1 MKKSFVFLL
10 LALALV
16 VIVSPGIV
24 GKLAEQSMDEN
35 LDWAATESREFKVT
49 SQGFD
54 RGWFSS
60 EGRHRIELNDGDV
73 RNVLDVLFQDSG
85 YSGIPALIIDTRIDH
100 GLVPV
105 TSMNREQGSLAPG
118 LGSAIS
124 TLQLEFAGG
133 NAIDLPGTI
142 YSKVSL
148 TGDLQSNLVVE
159 PGSFSDGPETMEWGN
174 VDAVITMSAASSTVG
189 FSGTIDELLLTSP
202 DDDLTV
208 GAISFEGDQ
217 RGTPFG
223 FSVGDAEIL
232 IESIAYPTDW
242 GRMESGPLRITSNAS
257 LDDDLVTARTTFD
270 MGTVPFG
277 ELGPSSIGFD
287 VSIIDVDA
295 ASISRISDILDDV
308 ESYGSGDELRLAV
321 EDDLRTMFAKGFE
334 MRIDRLDI
342 AMPPGTIAATLELVV
357 EPTDI
362 DEFVLTSLLLAVDAK
377 LNLSVPVELYDYAVT
392 LDPQIGAAAG
402 MGFLRREGN
411 EYKMQAEFSNG
422 LLTVNGAPMPGI
434 IPGLN

>member
-16 VIVSPGIV
+16 VLVSPGIV

-73 RNVLDVLFQDSG
+73 RSVLDVLFRDGG

-124 TLQLEFAGG
+124 TLQLEFANGDT
-133 NAIDLPGTI
+133 IDLPGTI
-142 YSKVSL
+142 YSKVGL
-148 TGDLQSNLVVE
+148 AGDLQSNLVVE
-159 PGSFSDGPETMEWGN
+159 AGTFSDGGETVQWGSFDTL
-174 VDAVITMSAASSTVG
+174 VTMSASSSTVG
-189 FSGTIDELLLTSP
+189 FSGAIDELLLASP
-202 DDDLTV
+202 GDELTV
-208 GAISFEGDQ
+208 GGISFEGEQ
-217 RGTPFG
+217 QGTPFG
-223 FSVGDAEIL
+223 FTVGDAEIV

-242 GRMESGPLRITSNAS
+242 GRMESGPLRITSTAS
-257 LDDDLVTARTTFD
+257 LDDDLVSARTTFD
-270 MGTVPFG
+270 IGTVPLG

-287 VSIIDVDA
+287 ASIIEVDA

-308 ESYGSGDELRLAV
+308 ESYGSGDALRLAV

-334 MRIDRLDI
+334 LRIDRLDI
-342 AMPPGTIAATLELVV
+342 SMPPGTIAATLDVAV

-362 DEFVLTSLLLAVDAK
+362 DDFVLTSLLLAVDAE
-377 LNLSVPVELYDYAVT
+377 LHLSVPVDLYDYAVT
-392 LDPQIGAAAG
+392 LDPQVGAAVA

-411 EYKMQAEFSNG
+411 DYKMQAEFSNG

>member
-35 LDWAATESREFKVT
+35 LDWAANESREFRVT

-60 EGRHRIELNDGDV
+60 EGRHRIELNDGDA
-73 RNVLDVLFQDSG
+73 RDVLNALFQDSG

-105 TSMNREQGSLAPG
+105 SSMSRDEGSLAPG

-124 TLQLEFAGG
+124 TLQVEFASGET
-133 NAIDLPGTI
+133 IDLPGTI
-142 YSKVSL
+142 YSKVGL

-159 PGSFSDGPETMEWGN
+159 PGTFNDGAETLQWGN
-174 VDAVITMSAASSTVG
+174 VDTLITMNAGSSTVG
-189 FSGTIDELLLTSP
+189 FNGIVESLVFASP
-202 DDDLTV
+202 DDDITL
-208 GAISFEGDQ
+208 GAITFEGEQ
-217 RGTPFG
+217 QGTRFG
-223 FSVGDAEIL
+223 FSVGDAEVTV
-232 IESIAYPTDW
+232 ESISFPSEFGRTDA
-242 GRMESGPLRITSNAS
+242 GPLSLTSVAS
-257 LDDDLVTARTTFD
+257 LDGDLVTARSTFD
-270 MGTVPFG
+270 IGPVPIG
-277 ELGPSSIGFD
+277 VLGPSSLGFD

-295 ASISRISDILDDV
+295 ASLARISDVIDDID
-308 ESYGSGDELRLAV
+308 SYAGGDDLRLAV
-321 EDDLRTMFAKGFE
+321 EDDLRNLFAKGFE
-334 MRIDRLDI
+334 VRIDRFNV
-342 AMPPGTIAATLELVV
+342 AMPSGSVSATMDVTV

-362 DEFVLTSLLLAVDAK
+362 DQFVLTSVLLALDAR
-377 LNLSVPVELYDYAVT
+377 LDLSVPVELFDLAATLNPEVNAAVG
-392 LDPQIGAAAG
+392 L
-402 MGFLRREGN
+402 GFLRLEGN
-411 EYKMQAEFSNG
+411 QYRMQAEFSNG

-434 IPGLN
+434 IPGLQ